1 MQITK
6 LQDISSQKGYKI
18 NDQFFVAYEGNS
30 QFDKDNKDYQSCL
43 EFIKNGGIVLPEF
56 TVEEL
61 LARSKNFKLMELDNF
76 HDSIEAK
83 YLTIKIGNLQTGIF
97 MSQQNRTLLDEQRD
111 LLAIRK
117 GNGEADPT
125 WLYQNGITLLLDL
138 KTLTQIRLYIGKL
151 IDDNFRAK
159 LNNIKAINAFKTIE
173 ELEKFDIKS
182 GYRINQIL
190 TF

>member
-6 LQDISSQKGYKI
+6 LQDISSQKGYKV

-30 QFDKDNKDYQSCL
+30 QYDKDNKDYQSCL

-61 LARSKNFKLMELDNF
+61 LARSKNFKLVELDNF
-76 HDSIEAK
+76 HDSKEVK

-97 MSQQNRTLLDEQRD
+97 VNQEYRYLIDEQRE
-111 LLAIRK
+111 LLAIK
-117 GNGEADPT
+117 KENGEANPT
-125 WLYQNGITLLLDL
+125 WLYQNGITLPLDL
-138 KTLTQIRLYIGKL
+138 KTLNQIRLYIGKL
-151 IDDNFRAK
+151 TDDNFRAK
-159 LNNIKAINAFKTIE
+159 SNNIRAINAFKTIE
-173 ELEKFDIKS
+173 ELEKFNIKS